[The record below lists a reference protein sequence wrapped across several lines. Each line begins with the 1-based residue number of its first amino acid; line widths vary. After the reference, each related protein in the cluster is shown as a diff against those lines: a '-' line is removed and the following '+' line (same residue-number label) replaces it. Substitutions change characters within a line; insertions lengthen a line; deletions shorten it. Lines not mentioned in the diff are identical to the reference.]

1 MTRVRESVAV
11 AAVLMAFAAAA
22 AAFSLGLSPRARLAP
37 LIVAVVTLILLGVEA
52 AASTSGRRL
61 ASGGDRTGAAQSAPA
76 PNESAREGAMLGWL
90 AVLLALL
97 FVLGMAIALPAYL
110 FLYLRLRAGQSR
122 RFALAFALVLW
133 IVLSLGMQML
143 LGVRLHEGWLP
154 ARIGLA

>member
-1 MTRVRESVAV
+1 MTRVHESVAV
-11 AAVLMAFAAAA
+11 AAVLMALAGAA
-22 AAFSLGLSPRARLAP
+22 AAFSLGLSPRARFAP
-37 LIVAVVTLILLGVEA
+37 LIVAVVTLVLLGVEA

-61 ASGGDRTGAAQSAPA
+61 ASTRDRTGPEQSEPA
-76 PNESAREGAMLGWL
+76 PNESAREAVMLAWL
-90 AVLLALL
+90 ALLLGML